1 MHRVPA
7 LKSLRKAREKG
18 GKPSEIMAAEIP
30 GEKHGVFIICV
41 LKGKHFWDNRSAQSG
56 RDSESSARRHLL
68 VAQLAEPPG
77 WARARARGAYSVGP
91 LLLQLCVSSLRPSPR
106 PPGAETFGSSGW
118 NSNCSRASRQSVSH
132 FPGSVL
138 GVENPELRAR
148 TADDRGRGNVRV
160 KRGRSSRGCAEGVGR
175 LQQRCRSPAAAGPL

>member
-77 WARARARGAYSVGP
+77 WARARARGG
-91 LLLQLCVSSLRPSPR
+91 LLCRTPPPPALRFLSPAFT
-106 PPGAETFGSSGW
+106 PSSGGG
-118 NSNCSRASRQSVSH
+118 NFRQFGLEQQLFPRLSSV
-132 FPGSVL
+132 
-138 GVENPELRAR
+138 
-148 TADDRGRGNVRV
+148 
-160 KRGRSSRGCAEGVGR
+160 C
-175 LQQRCRSPAAAGPL
+175 